1 MRYAFNFRDIWAQW
15 PSIAEGIGV
24 TLVLTTVTMV
34 AGLTIGTLGAAGRVY
49 GRSWLRMP
57 LAAYVEVVRNTPL
70 LVQLFIVFF
79 GLPSLGVRFDA
90 MTAALIALSV
100 NLGAYTTE
108 IIRAG
113 LEAVPRAQ
121 IEAGY
126 SLGLS
131 GTQVFRHVVLAP
143 AIRIVYPALTSQ
155 FVLMMLATSIV
166 SQISAPDLFHIA
178 SIIQSRTFRDFE
190 IYAVIAM
197 VYLALALTGLAFLG
211 GSLVGLLIAVLRVS
225 PVAPLRALGAG
236 YISIV
241 QGIPLLAW
249 LFVFFFGLPILAG
262 VRVSPWIAAMVAF
275 SIYAGAFLGEIWRGC
290 LRAIPHQQWEAGASL
305 GLSFVEQLR
314 HIIVP
319 QAVRVAIPPTVGF
332 LVQLIKNTSLA
343 AVIGFIELTR
353 EGQLTTAATYRPFA
367 VYIAVAAIYF
377 ALCFPLTQW
386 SRRLERTLRVAR

>member
-190 IYAVIAM
+190 IYAVIAL
-197 VYLALALTGLAFLG
+197 VYLALALILK
-211 GSLVGLLIAVLRVS
+211 LL
-225 PVAPLRALGAG
+225 
-236 YISIV
+236 
-241 QGIPLLAW
+241 
-249 LFVFFFGLPILAG
+249 F
-262 VRVSPWIAAMVAF
+262 
-275 SIYAGAFLGEIWRGC
+275 
-290 LRAIPHQQWEAGASL
+290 
-305 GLSFVEQLR
+305 
-314 HIIVP
+314 
-319 QAVRVAIPPTVGF
+319 
-332 LVQLIKNTSLA
+332 
-343 AVIGFIELTR
+343 
-353 EGQLTTAATYRPFA
+353 
-367 VYIAVAAIYF
+367 AAIAQIAF
-377 ALCFPLTQW
+377 A
-386 SRRLERTLRVAR
+386 RR